1 MWPQTIHAS
10 LRRSKPNWRRKEH
23 YFEKGEWKMEK
34 RKFGNTDMEFSVLG
48 FGGAEIGYNESQTQE
63 EVDTLLNSALDSG
76 LNVIDTAAAYKTS
89 EEMIGNAV
97 GHRRD
102 DFYLLTKCGALDA
115 FTRSDWSAVGIVKT
129 VETSLKNLKTDHLDL
144 VQLHSCDSEI
154 LRRGEAIEGLERAR
168 EKGYTR
174 YIGYSGDRDDARTAI
189 ELGAFDSLQTSV
201 SVADQTP
208 ITGNIPM
215 AAEKGMGIIAK
226 RPIANAVWRH
236 AAKPADG
243 YHHEY
248 WDRIQ
253 KLKFNFL
260 ELPLEESVGI
270 ALRFTLSIPGVAT
283 AIVGTT
289 RPDRWQQNARY
300 VQEGALDTKTYDAI
314 RARWDEIAD
323 DSWVG
328 QV

>member
-1 MWPQTIHAS
+1 
-10 LRRSKPNWRRKEH
+10 
-23 YFEKGEWKMEK
+23 MEK
-34 RKFGNTDMEFSVLG
+34 RKFGRTDMEFSVLG
-48 FGGAEIGYNESQTQE
+48 FGGAEIGYNESQTQD
-63 EVDTLLNSALDSG
+63 EVDRLLNSALDSG

-89 EEMIGNAV
+89 EEMIGKAV

-102 DFYLLTKCGALDA
+102 DYYLLTKCGALEA
-115 FTRSDWSAVGIVKT
+115 FKRFDWSADGIVKT
-129 VETSLKNLKTDHLDL
+129 VETSLKNLKTDHLDI
-144 VQLHSCDSEI
+144 VQLHSCDSEE
-154 LRRGEAIEGLERAR
+154 LRRGDAIEGLERAR

-174 YIGYSGDRDDARTAI
+174 YIGYSGDREDARTAI

-215 AAEKGMGIIAK
+215 AAGKGMGIIAK

-236 AAKPADG
+236 ASKPTDS

-248 WDRIQ
+248 WERIQ
-253 KLKFNFL
+253 KLKFDFL
-260 ELPLEESVGI
+260 DLPLEDSVGI

-289 RPDRWQQNARY
+289 RPERWQQNARY
-300 VQEGALDTKTYDAI
+300 AHEGALDRETFEAI
-314 RARWDEIAD
+314 RARWDEVAEEG
-323 DSWVG
+323 WVG

>member
-1 MWPQTIHAS
+1 
-10 LRRSKPNWRRKEH
+10 
-23 YFEKGEWKMEK
+23 MEK
-34 RKFGNTDMEFSVLG
+34 RKFGRTDMEFSVLG
-48 FGGAEIGYNESQTQE
+48 FGGAEIGYNESQTQD
-63 EVDTLLNSALDSG
+63 EVDRLLNSALDSG

-89 EEMIGNAV
+89 EEMIGKAV

-102 DFYLLTKCGALDA
+102 DYYLLTKCGALEA
-115 FTRSDWSAVGIVKT
+115 FKRFDWSADGIVKT
-129 VETSLKNLKTDHLDL
+129 VETSLKNLKTDHLDI
-144 VQLHSCDSEI
+144 VQLHSCDSEE
-154 LRRGEAIEGLERAR
+154 LRRGDAIEGLERAR

-174 YIGYSGDRDDARTAI
+174 YIGYSGDREDARTAI

-215 AAEKGMGIIAK
+215 AAGKGMGIIAK

-236 AAKPADG
+236 ASKPTDS

-248 WDRIQ
+248 WERIQ
-253 KLKFNFL
+253 KLKFDFL
-260 ELPLEESVGI
+260 DLPLEDSVGI

-289 RPDRWQQNARY
+289 RPERWQQNARY
-300 VQEGALDTKTYDAI
+300 AHEGALDRDTFEAI
-314 RARWDEIAD
+314 RARWDEVAEEG
-323 DSWVG
+323 WVG